1 MAVTRTPVT
10 PGRDGGA
17 QKLGK
22 TPTAATKEEKPK
34 VGRQKVVRQK
44 DPVGFMVKFLCVMF
58 CLLGVA
64 RVLFGPF
71 PLETRMWEKRAKFLE
86 DRSLFRAEQKVR
98 ELKMKQSLPLIFA
111 AGEGDFLEVQ
121 RLLEQGADIG
131 QVTSAG
137 ETALHVSGIKGDPR
151 VVDLLIKNGADVN
164 ARAKGGAYLKMTPLH
179 WATVRAFPTQHIP
192 PP

>member
-164 ARAKGGAYLKMTPLH
+164 ARASGART
-179 WATVRAFPTQHIP
+179 A
-192 PP
+192 